1 MNANRIQEL
10 AEQATIKT
18 SYQYLALGNRVAT
31 ETKEV
36 FDKEKFAELII
47 AECAKLCEPAAQPE
61 QETVAVDPL
70 REYLENI
77 AVPNGWDE
85 SDGEGVYEYL
95 QRKSYQAGHNAGV
108 AHHKQAMGERVLIGW
123 TPQEL
128 RQIKGMAHETQDVYR
143 AMQAKIYEYER
154 ILREKNK
161 EIAALNKTQLDQA
174 LERNFCPR
182 CGKRLLGPLGPV
194 SIHTCCP
201 PNARTFD
208 DYGNKIV

>member
-1 MNANRIQEL
+1 M
-10 AEQATIKT
+10 TKT
-18 SYQYLALGNRVAT
+18 EALRKAL
-31 ETKEV
+31 EV
-36 FDKEKFAELII
+36 FSQYARSDQTYAAITAIKEAL
-47 AECAKLCEPAAQPE
+47 AQPE

-174 LERNFCPR
+174 LERNFCHR
-182 CGKRLLGPLGPV
+182 CGRRLMSALGPV
-194 SIHTCCP
+194 SIHTCTP
-201 PNARTFD
+201 PHARTFD
-208 DYGNKIV
+208 DYGNKIT